1 MLMLNSMLENT
12 PVISLRNGQL
22 LGETSGI
29 IINPANLKIEVLR
42 CSITNS
48 KQELFLLNQD
58 IRDLSDNKVLIN
70 DYEVLSEASELIRL
84 KDLIDLD
91 FKIIGKPVVT
101 KNKQKLGRVK
111 EFSVESIGFYI
122 KKLYVNPP
130 LYKNIYGNQLVVD
143 RNQILEVTDSKIIIK
158 DLLQPT
164 KVNTAIVAG
173 SVSSAV

>member
-12 PVISLRNGQL
+12 PIISLRNGQL
-22 LGETSGI
+22 LGETSDI

-42 CSITNS
+42 CNIINS

-84 KDLIDLD
+84 KGLIDLD
-91 FKIIGKPVVT
+91 FKIVGKSVIT
-101 KNKQKLGRVK
+101 KNKQKLGKVR

-122 KKLYVNPP
+122 QKLYVNPP

-143 RNQILEVTDSKIIIK
+143 RNQILEVTDSKIIVK

-164 KVNTAIVAG
+164 KVNTAIVTG